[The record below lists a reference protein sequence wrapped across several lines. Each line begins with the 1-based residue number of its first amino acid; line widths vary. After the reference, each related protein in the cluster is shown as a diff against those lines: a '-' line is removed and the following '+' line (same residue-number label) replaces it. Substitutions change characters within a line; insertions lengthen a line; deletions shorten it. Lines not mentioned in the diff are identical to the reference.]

1 MVLNLEG
8 RKCCACGKGKLRKV
22 QDEVEPGI
30 FVEAFKCGECRGI
43 VYPQHVMEK
52 VEALY
57 RDKAAER
64 SLIKVGASLAFAI
77 PSEIVKRLGL
87 KPKEKVFITSKG
99 NEIIARVS
107 QA

>member
-1 MVLNLEG
+1 MSMNFDGKLCG
-8 RKCCACGKGKLRKV
+8 ACGKGKMRKI

-30 FVEAFKCGECRGI
+30 FVEAYKCGNCNEIAYSQR
-43 VYPQHVMEK
+43 VMEK

-57 RDKAAER
+57 REKAAER
-64 SLIKVGASLAFAI
+64 SLIKVGASLAVSI
-77 PSEIVKRLGL
+77 PVEIVRKLGL